1 MEKKSF
7 SSLIELFSSIEVKE
21 KGVEIVYD
29 YLLKNHSIDNPK
41 ELSISLELSIK
52 RIYKIF
58 SLLKQLGLIQVYDR
72 PMKITINEPISA
84 WEKLLSEK
92 IINIRTECDLKIETC
107 EKSFIDMKSAYS
119 ITQEEHSLPPVEYIN
134 ILDNEDAFEF
144 IRNDIIG
151 NSKEL
156 FLTKGIKYEIES
168 FEKILEMLRDPKFMK
183 KEGHSNVKILIQT
196 ILKKLPP
203 IKYKILISR
212 EHTQEILQIVKNF
225 SNDMSR
231 FEDIEKKHD
240 NVWDIRI
247 YEGSC
252 GDFIILDAND
262 LIQFSID
269 PSKKLMGIFI
279 SRSHEI
285 TNIFFKKFEEMY
297 SQAMKLE
304 DYFKEIKLDRTPT
317 IFDKFIFSFF

>member
-1 MEKKSF
+1 MEKNSF

-41 ELSISLELSIK
+41 ELATNLDLSIK

-92 IINIRTECDLKIETC
+92 ITSIRTECDIKIETC
-107 EKSFIDMKSAYS
+107 EKSFADMKSAYK
-119 ITQEEHSLPPVEYIN
+119 ITHEEHSLPPVEYIN

-151 NSKEL
+151 NTKEM
-156 FLTKGIKYEIES
+156 FLTKGIKYEIS
-168 FEKILEMLRDPKFMK
+168 TLEKILEMLKNPKFMK
-183 KEGHSNVKILIQT
+183 KEGYSNVIILIKT
-196 ILKKLPP
+196 ILNKMPP
-203 IKYKILISR
+203 IKYRILVSR
-212 EHTQEILQIVKNF
+212 EHAQENLQIIKNF
-225 SNDMSR
+225 SVYTSK
-231 FEDIEKKHD
+231 FEEFEINYE
-240 NVWDIRI
+240 NIWDIKI

-262 LIQFSID
+262 LIQFSIN
-269 PSKKLMGIFI
+269 PSNKLMGIFI

-285 TNIFFKKFEEMY
+285 TSIFFKKFEEMY
-297 SQAMKLE
+297 SQALKLE
-304 DYFKEIKLDRTPT
+304 DYFKEIEIDRTPT

>member
-1 MEKKSF
+1 MEKNSF
-7 SSLIELFSSIEVKE
+7 SSLIEIFSSIEVKE

-29 YLLKNHSIDNPK
+29 YLLKNQSIDNPK
-41 ELSISLELSIK
+41 ELANNLDLSIK

-92 IINIRTECDLKIETC
+92 ITSIRSEGDLKIDKC
-107 EKSFIDMKSAYS
+107 EKSFVDMKSAYK
-119 ITQEEHSLPPVEYIN
+119 ITREENSLPPVEYIN
-134 ILDNEDAFEF
+134 ILDNDDAFEF
-144 IRNDIIG
+144 LKNDIIG

-156 FLTKGIKYEIES
+156 SLTRGIKYDIKT
-168 FEKILEMLRDPKFMK
+168 FEKIFEMLKDPKNMK
-183 KEGHSNVKILIQT
+183 EKGYSNVMLLVKT
-196 ILKKLPP
+196 ILKKMPS
-203 IKYKILISR
+203 IKYRILVSKER
-212 EHTQEILQIVKNF
+212 AQEILQFKKMFSFYSTKFEEFKINF
-225 SNDMSR
+225 QNIW
-231 FEDIEKKHD
+231 E
-240 NVWDIRI
+240 IRI

-252 GDFIILDAND
+252 GDFIILDSNE

-269 PSKKLMGIFI
+269 PSKKLLGIFI

-285 TNIFFKKFEEMY
+285 TDIFFKKFEEMY
-297 SQAMKLE
+297 SQALKLE
-304 DYFKEIKLDRTPT
+304 DFFKQIKFDRTPT

>member
-1 MEKKSF
+1 MEKNSF

-41 ELSISLELSIK
+41 ELATNLDLSIK

-92 IINIRTECDLKIETC
+92 ITSIRTECDIKIDTC
-107 EKSFIDMKSAYS
+107 EKSLADMKSAYN
-119 ITQEEHSLPPVEYIN
+119 ITNEEHSLPPVEYIN

-144 IRNDIIG
+144 IKNDIIG
-151 NSKEL
+151 NTKEMY
-156 FLTKGIKYEIES
+156 LTKGIKYEINTL
-168 FEKILEMLRDPKFMK
+168 EKILEMLKNPKYMK
-183 KEGHSNVKILIQT
+183 KEGYSNVIILIQT
-196 ILKKLPP
+196 ILNKMPP
-203 IKYKILISR
+203 IKYRILVSR
-212 EHTQEILQIVKNF
+212 EHAQEILQIIRNF
-225 SNDMSR
+225 SDYITE
-231 FEDIEKKHD
+231 FEEFEINYE
-240 NVWDIRI
+240 NIWDIKI

-279 SRSHEI
+279 SRSNEI
-285 TNIFFKKFEEMY
+285 TKIFFKKFEEMY
-297 SQAMKLE
+297 SQALNLE
-304 DYFKEIKLDRTPT
+304 DYFKEIEIDRTPT

>member
-1 MEKKSF
+1 MEKNSF

-41 ELSISLELSIK
+41 ELATSLDLSIK

-92 IINIRTECDLKIETC
+92 ITSIKIECDLKIETC
-107 EKSFIDMKSAYS
+107 EKSFADMKSAYN
-119 ITQEEHSLPPVEYIN
+119 ITNEEHSLPPVEYIN

-151 NSKEL
+151 NTKEM
-156 FLTKGIKYEIES
+156 FLTKGIKYEINTL
-168 FEKILEMLRDPKFMK
+168 EKILEMLKNPKFMK
-183 KEGHSNVKILIQT
+183 KEGYSNVIILIKT
-196 ILKKLPP
+196 ILNKMPP
-203 IKYKILISR
+203 IKYRILVSR
-212 EHTQEILQIVKNF
+212 EHAQENLQIINNF
-225 SNDMSR
+225 SAYISK
-231 FEDIEKKHD
+231 FEEFEINYK
-240 NVWDIRI
+240 NIWDIKI

-297 SQAMKLE
+297 SQALKLE
-304 DYFKEIKLDRTPT
+304 DYFKEIKLDRKPN
-317 IFDKFIFSFF
+317 ILDKFIFSFF